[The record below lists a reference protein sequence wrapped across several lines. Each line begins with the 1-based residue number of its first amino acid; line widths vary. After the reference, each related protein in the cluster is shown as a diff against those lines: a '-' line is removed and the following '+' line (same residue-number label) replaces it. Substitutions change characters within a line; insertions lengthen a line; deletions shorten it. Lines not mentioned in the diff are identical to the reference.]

1 MVAAAAISAV
11 ATVGGA
17 LISGRSASSAANT
30 QAQAAQAATGAQLDM
45 FNQTREALGPYM
57 TAGLPAT
64 NALLALTGAGT
75 YTGGTGTEALTFHP
89 STQPGQDAL
98 ASRLLKPFEDTALGG
113 GGGLEGD
120 ARFEALKQTP
130 GYQFTLDQG
139 LKASQAGYAARGLG
153 SSGAAMKGAA
163 NYATG
168 LASGTY
174 NQQLANY
181 LAQNQQIFNMLQG
194 QQQLG
199 ETAAAGFGGYATQTG
214 ASLGS
219 NLIGAGNAQA
229 ASQIAAGNALA
240 SGLSG
245 AGGNISQYMMLNS
258 LMGNPGSGAGA
269 AANQNNW
276 WAGFGQGTI

>member
-11 ATVGGA
+11 STVGGA
-17 LISGRSASSAANT
+17 LISGRSANSAANT
-30 QAQAAQAATGAQLDM
+30 QVQAAQAASGAQLDM

-75 YTGGTGTEALTFHP
+75 FTGGTANQALTFNP
-89 STQPGQDAL
+89 ATDPGAAAL
-98 ASRLLKPFEDTALGG
+98 QSRLIMPFENTAMGG
-113 GGGLEGD
+113 GGGGAD
-120 ARFEALKQTP
+120 QFEALKQTP

-181 LAQNQQIFNMLQG
+181 LSQNQQIYNMLMG

-219 NLIGAGNAQA
+219 NMIGAGNAQA
-229 ASQIAAGNALA
+229 ASQIAGGNALA

-245 AGGNISQYMMLNS
+245 AGGNISQYMMMNS
-258 LMGNPGSGAGA
+258 LMGNPGSGAA
-269 AANQNNW
+269 AAGNQANW
-276 WAGFGQGTI
+276 WAGFDNAV

>member
-17 LISGRSASSAANT
+17 LISDRSAESAAN
-30 QAQAAQAATGAQLDM
+30 AQQQSAQAATGAQLDM

-75 YTGGTGTEALTFHP
+75 FTGGTANQALTFNP
-89 STQPGQDAL
+89 STDPGATAL
-98 ASRLLKPFEDTALGG
+98 QSRLLMPFENTAMGG
-113 GGGLEGD
+113 GGGGAD
-120 ARFEALKQTP
+120 QFEALKQTP

-181 LAQNQQIFNMLQG
+181 LAQNQQIYNMLMG

-219 NLIGAGNAQA
+219 NIIGAGNAQA

-245 AGGNISQYMMLNS
+245 AGGNISQYMMMNS
-258 LMGNPGSGAGA
+258 LMGNPGSGAA
-269 AANQNNW
+269 AAGNQANW